1 MSVMKL
7 RLTNTM
13 SGTVHILDF
22 EDAGTSGLYWK
33 GVIDVPAELSDGE
46 YKYELLDNESLDG
59 EEVVATGLAMK
70 GTVKKGMDKAY
81 QGGHS
86 DGYKQYNG

>member
-1 MSVMKL
+1 MMKL

-13 SGTVHILDF
+13 SGTVCVLDF

-46 YKYELLDNESLDG
+46 YKYELVDG
-59 EEVVATGLAMK
+59 ETIVATGLAMK

>member
-1 MSVMKL
+1 MMKL

-46 YKYELLDNESLDG
+46 YKYELIDG
-59 EEVVATGLAMK
+59 EEVVSTGLAMK

>member
-1 MSVMKL
+1 MKL

-33 GVIDVPAELSDGE
+33 GIVDVPAELSDGE
-46 YKYELLDNESLDG
+46 YKYELLDG
-59 EEVVATGLAMK
+59 EEVVSTGLAMK

>member
-1 MSVMKL
+1 MKL

-46 YKYELLDNESLDG
+46 YKYELVDG
-59 EEVVATGLAMK
+59 EEVVSTGLAMK
-70 GTVKKGMDKAY
+70 GEVKKGMDKAY